1 MSVTQTSG
9 LESFHRFLEKQLAS
23 KSSQLMSPEEVVAL
37 WRAEQESLAAIRRGL
52 ADVAAGRTMSLEEF
66 DRDFRQRHAING
78 AT

>member
-1 MSVTQTSG
+1 
-9 LESFHRFLEKQLAS
+9 
-23 KSSQLMSPEEVVAL
+23 MSPEEVVAL

-66 DRDFRQRHAING
+66 DRDFRQRHAIKG